1 MIKSIRIS
9 VASSLLVLST
19 GSYAIENSLGVKD
32 LPKLTQESQH
42 VASAKRVSSQFL
54 RAHYKQIDLDDE
66 LSIKIFD
73 RFIQAEN
80 SGAGILGGAGLGL
93 AICKAYTEL
102 LGGEIW
108 LNSKEKSGTEFYF
121 TIPLGRA
128 KSQADNRLAENILNT
143 DFTKSTI
150 LILSKAK
157 CCPASSILFNIEIS
171 LIRSASLVA

>member
-73 RFIQAEN
+73 RFIRSLDFNRNIFSAEAV
-80 SGAGILGGAGLGL
+80 S
-93 AICKAYTEL
+93 YTHL
-102 LGGEIW
+102 TLP
-108 LNSKEKSGTEFYF
+108 T
-121 TIPLGRA
+121 
-128 KSQADNRLAENILNT
+128 NRE
-143 DFTKSTI
+143 
-150 LILSKAK
+150 
-157 CCPASSILFNIEIS
+157 
-171 LIRSASLVA
+171 V